1 MVIRGTVPRPPHKA
15 LKTLSPGRA
24 TSNTIDLMCLRV
36 VTGWLSTLTD
46 KLLAPAMKLA
56 DNARR
61 SFTEIEAGLCPH
73 TLGVLKLIAL
83 MTGKKS
89 AAPSGTEQVRVAAL
103 PLKNPARNQTGSLC
117 PTMQFTPVVS
127 SRGLTTVGME
137 SAHCHHCAVSSSRS
151 VSEVAVDV
159 GFACDQQ
166 CCPNPNRIRKTVVT
180 RSMIGLLRFLSSS
193 FNGPAASPCQN

>member
-56 DNARR
+56 DTARR
-61 SFTEIEAGLCPH
+61 SVTEIEAGPCPH

-89 AAPSGTEQVRVAAL
+89 AAPSGTAQERVAAL
-103 PLKNPARNQTGSLC
+103 PLKNPARNQTGLLC
-117 PTMQFTPVVS
+117 PTMQFAPVVS
-127 SRGLTTVGME
+127 SRGLTKVGME

-151 VSEVAVDV
+151 VSEDAFDAACWASVLLVALSAITENAETISARPRCS
-159 GFACDQQ
+159 FMFEL
-166 CCPNPNRIRKTVVT
+166 PE
-180 RSMIGLLRFLSSS
+180 LRHQSLRM
-193 FNGPAASPCQN
+193 